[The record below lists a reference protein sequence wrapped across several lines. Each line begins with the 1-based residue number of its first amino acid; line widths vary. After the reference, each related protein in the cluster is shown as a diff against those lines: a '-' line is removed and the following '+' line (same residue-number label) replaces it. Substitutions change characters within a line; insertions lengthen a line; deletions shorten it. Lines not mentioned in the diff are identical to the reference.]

1 MYSLKEVSYQI
12 ELGKV
17 KIINLEIKIKQ
28 LRKLDAHYLLT
39 MLIRQ
44 LIKYM
49 AVE

>member
-1 MYSLKEVSYQI
+1 MYFLREVSYQI

-17 KIINLEIKIKQ
+17 KIINLETKIKQ
-28 LRKLDAHYLLT
+28 LRKLDVLYLLT

-49 AVE
+49 VVE

>member
-1 MYSLKEVSYQI
+1 M
-12 ELGKV
+12 
-17 KIINLEIKIKQ
+17 KITNPETKIKQ
-28 LRKLDAHYLLT
+28 LRILDVHYLLT